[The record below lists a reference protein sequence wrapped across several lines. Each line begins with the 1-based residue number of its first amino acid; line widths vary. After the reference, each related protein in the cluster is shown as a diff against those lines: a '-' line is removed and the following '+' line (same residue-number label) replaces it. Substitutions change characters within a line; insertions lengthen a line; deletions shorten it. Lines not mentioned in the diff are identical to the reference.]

1 VAPDRIVREVAHM
14 NKRSAAA
21 FLAVAVALSFVPNLR
36 SAVGFPVYDLVFM
49 YSVFYWITQATS
61 WNILSGYSGYFSF
74 GQAAFVGTGLYTTAI
89 LTITFKLNFFLTIP
103 IAGLVSTLLALILGF
118 VAFRLRALR
127 GEVFTLL
134 TLIVALALA
143 AVAQLSDFVDGGQGR
158 TIPVPTYP
166 DFFGS
171 YTDLI
176 FRMGVVMAVGSVAV
190 AYAIQYSR
198 FGRGLFA
205 IRDDEDVAEALGTP
219 SFRYKMVAFAISGFI
234 AGAAGGVNSLQLS
247 YVTIDGTFTFI
258 TPLFVI
264 LMSTLGGRNHW
275 LGPVLGA
282 AMIFLLQERL
292 AGSAFSSYNQ
302 ILLGA
307 VLALTILFIPEGLFL
322 RLRTRWRPS
331 VAIFIAAMAVQ
342 TATGLFNAVLSQILV
357 ALVLVLPVL
366 TVPARY
372 LRWAPWLHV
381 EPVQRP
387 APGGFDAGE
396 DHPAEP
402 KAVNLGH

>member
-1 VAPDRIVREVAHM
+1 M

-21 FLAVAVALSFVPNLR
+21 FLAVAAALVLVPNLR
-36 SAVGFPVYDLVFM
+36 DVVDFPVYNLVFL
-49 YSVFYWITQATS
+49 YSVFYWISQATS
-61 WNILSGYSGYFSF
+61 WNVLSGYSGYFSF
-74 GQAAFVGTGLYTTAI
+74 GQAAFVGAGLYATAI
-89 LTITFKLNFFLTIP
+89 LTLSFDVNYFLAIP
-103 IAGLVSTLLALILGF
+103 LAGLASMLLSLALGF

-143 AVAQLSDFVDGGQGR
+143 AVAQLSNFVDGGQGR
-158 TIPVPTYP
+158 TITAPEYP
-166 DFFGS
+166 SFLGS

-176 FRMGVVMAVGSVAV
+176 FRMGVVVAVGSVAT

-234 AGAAGGVNSLQLS
+234 AGVAAGVNSLQLS
-247 YVTIDGTFTFI
+247 YITIEGTFTFI

-282 AMIFLLQERL
+282 AMIVLLQERL
-292 AGSAFSSYNQ
+292 AGSAFSSFSQ
-302 ILLGA
+302 ILLGG
-307 VLALTILFIPEGLFL
+307 VLALTILFVPEGLYIAL
-322 RLRTRWRPS
+322 RRRWRP
-331 VAIFIAAMAVQ
+331 VAIVFVVAMAVQ
-342 TATGLFNAVLSQILV
+342 MVFGLFRPALTQLLV
-357 ALVLVLPVL
+357 ALIVSLPL
-366 TVPARY
+366 LIVPARY
-372 LRWAPWLHV
+372 LRWAPWL
-381 EPVQRP
+381 ETSPRQEA
-387 APGGFDAGE
+387 APGSQHSARTDPE
-396 DHPAEP
+396 
-402 KAVNLGH
+402 AVNLGH